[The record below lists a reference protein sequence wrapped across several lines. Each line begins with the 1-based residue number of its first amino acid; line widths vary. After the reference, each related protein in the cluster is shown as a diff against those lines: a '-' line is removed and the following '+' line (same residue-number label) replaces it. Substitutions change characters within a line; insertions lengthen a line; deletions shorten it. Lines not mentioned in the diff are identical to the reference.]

1 MKGQIK
7 DYYNE
12 VLTHYTWKLSLALG
26 VIGIFLPV
34 LPTTPFLLLSAA
46 LYVRSSEK
54 LYQWLINQKYLG
66 TYIRNFREHHAIP
79 LRAKIISIT
88 MIWITLI
95 YCSITISDIIWIKL
109 MFIALAIAVTSH
121 ILSYKTLR

>member
-1 MKGQIK
+1 MKYLLIILGSI
-7 DYYNE
+7 
-12 VLTHYTWKLSLALG
+12 SLALG

-34 LPTTPFLLLSAA
+34 LPTTPFLLLSAT

-79 LRAKIISIT
+79 LRAKILSIS
-88 MIWITLI
+88 MIWITLT
-95 YCSITISDIIWIKL
+95 YCAISISNIIWIKL
-109 MFIALAIAVTSH
+109 IFIALAIAVTIH